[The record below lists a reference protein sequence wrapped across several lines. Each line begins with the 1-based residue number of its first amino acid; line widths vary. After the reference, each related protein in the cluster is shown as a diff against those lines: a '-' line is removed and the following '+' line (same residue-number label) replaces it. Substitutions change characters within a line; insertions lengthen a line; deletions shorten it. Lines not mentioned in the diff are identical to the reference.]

1 MLEIID
7 SNYTRNRYEE
17 IGFKLTDI
25 QQATL
30 LWNKPNITR
39 QERLSA
45 LTELAIETEDIDLRF
60 QIAERLVYEEKAMK
74 QFETDLYG
82 ETLYVVFDSEDNC
95 ACGYFEKYKTA
106 FTHAKN
112 HINKEKTRCVI
123 EKHKI
128 VNGETVPLVKPSYRI
143 NPNLS
148 TEKPEELVEYSGEA
162 IACMYLDENANI
174 TKLWSNE
181 LDDTEN
187 SKVDEYR
194 KERFEYQFLAL
205 PYVHHEGL
213 PVRYV
218 PTGEYGIIETTMD
231 EWNCFLARVNNG
243 LYVDFSD
250 TAITVYF
257 LTEKG
262 YWSHQHCNPIYL
274 EVEMPEMDI
283 EDEKQSAFCRAID
296 AMSDYM
302 DGHKDEAQEK
312 LVLRTASEYAIV
324 SEKLTLAEQIAK
336 NAKQINEIL
345 L

>member
-45 LTELAIETEDIDLRF
+45 LTELAIETKDIDLRF

-106 FTHAKN
+106 FTYAKN
-112 HINKEKTRCVI
+112 YINKGKTRCVI

-128 VNGETVPLVKPSYRI
+128 INGDIIPLVKTSLRI
-143 NPNLS
+143 NPNFS
-148 TEKPEELVEYSGEA
+148 TEKQEELVEYSGEA
-162 IACMYLDENANI
+162 IACVYLDENTHIAR
-174 TKLWSNE
+174 LWSNE
-181 LDDTEN
+181 LDDREN

-194 KERFEYQFLAL
+194 KERFEYQFLSL

-213 PVRYV
+213 PVKYI
-218 PTGEYGIIETTMD
+218 PTGEYGIIATTMD
-231 EWNCFLARVNNG
+231 EWNCFLDRVNNG

-274 EVEMPEMDI
+274 EVEMPEMDLK
-283 EDEKQSAFCRAID
+283 DEKKYALYRAMD

-302 DGHKDEAQEK
+302 DGYKDEGQEK
-312 LVLRTASEYAIV
+312 LVLNTAREYAVIN
-324 SEKLTLAEQIAK
+324 EKLTTAETNAK
-336 NAKQINEIL
+336 SAKQINDIL
-345 L
+345 W